1 VYQEFNALKRGIFML
16 SDQSVAIIAV
26 VAAVASA
33 VIALIGLLPMFVQL
47 RLVVAQLRA
56 TARQQEA
63 DSLVKLYEANR
74 ALISLGFPYP
84 ELFGV
89 LRDAKDTDPVFEQH
103 YLQLWINHLAMIH
116 HYLQR
121 SVFDRDLQD
130 YLERE
135 TADFMTLENARN
147 YWQEKGAAFSDS
159 FQAHING
166 FIKKGE
172 PPLAAAARH
181 ASDAQHLPGDLF
193 KGRAGHPHEGLA
205 SGGAQ
210 FSALGRSRDI
220 ALDEHV
226 AVIGENRR
234 RAYTVSANAGKL
246 PVFPDNLLDS
256 HNVIFRLI
264 SLLKQNNAKCFN
276 PEWGGAFV

>member
-1 VYQEFNALKRGIFML
+1 MPL
-16 SDQSVAIIAV
+16 DQSIAIIAGI
-26 VAAVASA
+26 AAVASA
-33 VIALIGLLPMFVQL
+33 VIAFVGLLPMFIQL

-63 DSLVKLYEANR
+63 DSLVKLYGTNR
-74 ALISLGFPYP
+74 ELISLGFPHP

-89 LRDAKDTDPVFEQH
+89 LRDAKNVDPVFEQH

-135 TADFMTLENARN
+135 TADFMTLENARD
-147 YWQEKGAAFSDS
+147 YWREKGAAFSDS

-166 FIKKGE
+166 FIKEGE
-172 PPLAAAARH
+172 PHEAARH
-181 ASDAQHLPGDLF
+181 ELSRQDLAGDLL
-193 KGRAGHPHEGLA
+193 KGCARHPHEGLA

-210 FSALGRSRDI
+210 LSTVGRSRDVT
-220 ALDEHV
+220 LDEHV
-226 AVIGENRR
+226 AVVGEDGR
-234 RAYTVSANAGKL
+234 RADAVSAKTGKF
-246 PVFPDNLLDS
+246 PVFPDNFLDS
-256 HNVIFRLI
+256 HNIIFRLI
-264 SLLKQNNAKCFN
+264 RFLQQNYTFCCTPSA
-276 PEWGGAFV
+276 GGAFV